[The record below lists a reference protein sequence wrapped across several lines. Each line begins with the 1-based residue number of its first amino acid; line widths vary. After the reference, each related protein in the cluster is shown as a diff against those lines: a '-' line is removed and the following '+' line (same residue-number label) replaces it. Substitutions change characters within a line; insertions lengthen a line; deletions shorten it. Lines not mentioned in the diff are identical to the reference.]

1 MAESSKKVT
10 PRDLLR
16 VAFRRWKM
24 FLLGWAVFSVAV
36 LVASHKMPLK
46 YTAETIFRRRTD
58 ASNVEGKS
66 AESFESLK
74 LTLQH
79 ELMGYGGVERAV
91 ADLGLLKNMHRGS
104 DGQLTREGLM
114 ARQELIREL
123 RADLAV
129 RWTVRSE
136 NIDQVA
142 LSFTHSDPRLA
153 EQLPNV
159 LVHNYI
165 ARVYD
170 QIVNRLT
177 GSRDFLQKQVEQCSR
192 RLEELNEQ
200 RTEFERKHIDMLPES
215 VAALN
220 ERILELNSDMDVLRR
235 QETLSQKKLARH
247 RSMQG
252 VGSQTATQPS
262 QVVYGPNPEYVRLQ
276 TALREAEDALAAARR
291 AMTEK
296 HPRIV
301 DLRRQIEDNRAR
313 LAETPPE
320 TVIQRIYDKNDR
332 PGSELA
338 MRIADAE
345 AEVDQYGK
353 QLQAMQNRLTAYQR
367 ILVNFG
373 PIRQRFLEITDK
385 QRKAQDERDEWQKK
399 LNAVQMSL
407 AAEVEKRRTHLE
419 TVESAR
425 QQFRPSSPKLL
436 MVLGLALAGG
446 AAFAAGLVTLVE
458 MMDRSISKPDDIRR
472 QFGMAVLGIVGE
484 IVTPKEATARRVRR
498 WVLCPLLLVAMLV
511 VVSMVSLSVV
521 LRLQYT
527 DKYRDFIRQPVRF
540 VVREVGRVASR

>member
-1 MAESSKKVT
+1 MAEGSKKMT

-24 FLLGWAVFSVAV
+24 FLLSWALFSVAV
-36 LVASHKMPLK
+36 LAASHKMPLK
-46 YTAETIFRRRTD
+46 YTAEAIFRRRSD
-58 ASNVEGKS
+58 ASNVEAKS
-66 AESFESLK
+66 ADSFESLK

-79 ELMGYGGVERAV
+79 ELMGYGAVERAV
-91 ADLGLLKNMHRGS
+91 GDLGLLKNVHRGS
-104 DGQLTREGLM
+104 DGQLTRDGLM
-114 ARQELIREL
+114 AKQELIRGL
-123 RADLAV
+123 RESLEV

-170 QIVNRLT
+170 EIVNRLT
-177 GSRDFLQKQVEQCSR
+177 ASRDFLQKQVEQCSR
-192 RLEELNEQ
+192 RLEELNRE
-200 RTEFERKHIDMLPES
+200 RTEFERKNIDMLPES

-220 ERILELNSDMDVLRR
+220 ERILELTSDMDVLRR
-235 QETLSQKKLARH
+235 HETLGQKKLARL
-247 RSMQG
+247 RSLQG
-252 VGSQTATQPS
+252 IAPQSATQPS

-276 TALREAEDALAAARR
+276 TALREADDALAAARR
-291 AMTEK
+291 AMTES
-296 HPRIV
+296 HPKII
-301 DLRRQIEDNRAR
+301 DLRRQIEGLRAR

-320 TVIQRIYDKNDR
+320 AVIQRIYDKSDR

-373 PIRQRFLEITDK
+373 PIRQQFLEITDK

-399 LNAVQMSL
+399 LNGVQMSL

-419 TVESAR
+419 TVEPAR

-446 AAFAAGLVTLVE
+446 AAFAGGVVALAQ
-458 MMDRSISKPDDIRR
+458 MMDRSIARPEDIRR
-472 QFGMAVLGIVGE
+472 QFGIPVLGIVGE
-484 IVTPKEATARRVRR
+484 IVTPKEETVRRVRR
-498 WVLCPLLLVAMLV
+498 WVLRPLLFLAVLV
-511 VVSMVSLSVV
+511 VVSVASLSVV
-521 LRLQYT
+521 LRLRYT

-540 VVREVGRVASR
+540 VVRQAGLVANQ